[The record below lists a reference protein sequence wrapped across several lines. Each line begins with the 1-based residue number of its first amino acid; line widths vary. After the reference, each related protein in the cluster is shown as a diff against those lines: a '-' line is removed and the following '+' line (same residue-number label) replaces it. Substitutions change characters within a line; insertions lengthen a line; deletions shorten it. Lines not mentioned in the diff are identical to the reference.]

1 MYAPMDSNEG
11 DRTQCTFCEK
21 AFAERHHFIN
31 HANKVKYIVKIASK
45 IKYLK
50 NMMYPSFKAS
60 GVESV
65 AHALF

>member
-31 HANKVKYIVKIASK
+31 HANKVKKHILNRKQDKIFE
-45 IKYLK
+45 KYDVPIIQSL
-50 NMMYPSFKAS
+50 
-60 GVESV
+60 
-65 AHALF
+65 